1 MKKYRRIFLI
11 VRNRKNICKY
21 GMSMEKQE
29 IINKY
34 KNDEDRL
41 LVSKVLDKIKFA
53 KNKNQISNTDFLD
66 MYQKRI
72 TEKVLK
78 AEKEKNFMY
87 YYPCENTEK
96 AMLIIYPEKY
106 EEIFK
111 NNNFNFSQFVKLI
124 RIKLPN
130 QLKGQYVHKDYLSGI
145 MKLGIKRE
153 KVGDILVFE
162 DGADIVVSSDI
173 CEYVLSNLNQLT
185 RFSKSEIEEIN
196 IKEIRRP
203 KVKTEELRI
212 TVTAMRL
219 DCIISELAHCSRTM
233 VVKIIEEQRV
243 FVNYVNETKNSKII
257 NVNDVIVIRGK
268 GKFIIRNIVGE
279 TKKGKIVVIVEH
291 YI

>member
-1 MKKYRRIFLI
+1 
-11 VRNRKNICKY
+11 
-21 GMSMEKQE
+21 MEKIE

-34 KNDEDRL
+34 KNDEDIL

-173 CEYVLSNLNQLT
+173 CEYVLSNLKQLT
-185 RFSKSEIEEIN
+185 RFSKSEIEEVN
-196 IKEIRRP
+196 IKEIRKP